1 MLTKVNDTTD
11 ARQSHN
17 TFVVFIAALLQY
29 FVRESPHK
37 LAYEY
42 VYALQSATLRRTA
55 VFVCDAVHNRQRW
68 LQLPDL
74 RSAGGAD
81 VLHAPG
87 QHYMPRRY
95 H

>member
-1 MLTKVNDTTD
+1 M
-11 ARQSHN
+11 
-17 TFVVFIAALLQY
+17 QY

-42 VYALQSATLRRTA
+42 VYALQSATLMRTA